1 MSRLS
6 AFGAGILM
14 LAALV
19 PAGWAQETEAPA
31 TAATPEAAAPPVD
44 PMTQAL
50 ATIKSPTAAIGDL
63 TDARSYLVGQ
73 RQVSRPLVA
82 QLLGDSDAQ
91 VRLNAAIVLDEMADA
106 GDTSPATLQ
115 ALQTAMKDK
124 ELAVAYWGFE
134 GLMSDGVPA
143 ADQKAAIAEMM
154 NMELP
159 HALRLAAL
167 TSIDQKKPTL
177 AVPIIVSHLQEILKE
192 YKTQVETLVT
202 SAETLTPATQPSV
215 VAPAIGAQG
224 APAPAGGTSPGAMP
238 TGARRM
244 MGPVGGAGF
253 RGFGAMG
260 FRRGRGEGMGAA
272 PATVTPASPA
282 VPAFRQV
289 AVTQVRR
296 IDLSRMTLDQL
307 QALAHAVE
315 ALPMVTEVHQMGMT
329 LEDILENASPET
341 PLFDFKSTPPWDLDK
356 CVDKAVVY
364 MNAHAAEYGLAPAP
378 TAAVSPAPPATKAAP
393 ATTAVAPE
401 APPATVPAPAAT
413 AVAPEAPPATVAAP
427 AATAVAPE
435 APPAT
440 VPAPAA
446 TAATPEGTTAAP

>member
-6 AFGAGILM
+6 VFGAGILV

-19 PAGWAQETEAPA
+19 RAGWAQETAAPA
-31 TAATPEAAAPPVD
+31 TAATPEAAAPPLD

-50 ATIKSPTAAIGDL
+50 TTVKSPTATIGDL
-63 TDARSYLVGQ
+63 TDARTYLVDQ
-73 RQVSRPLVA
+73 RQASRPLVA

-91 VRLNAAIVLDEMADA
+91 VRLNAAIVLNAMAQA

-115 ALQTAMKDK
+115 ALQTAVKDK

-143 ADQKAAIAEMM
+143 ADQKAVIDDMM
-154 NMELP
+154 NMDLP
-159 HALRLAAL
+159 RALRLATLL
-167 TSIDQKKPTL
+167 TIDQKKPTL
-177 AVPIIVSHLQEILKE
+177 AVPILVHHLQEILKE

-202 SAETLTPATQPSV
+202 SAETLSPVPQPSV

-224 APAPAGGTSPGAMP
+224 PPTPAAGTPPAGTSPGAMP
-238 TGARRM
+238 AGARRM
-244 MGPVGGAGF
+244 MTGPGSF

-260 FRRGRGEGMGAA
+260 FRRGGAEGGGAA
-272 PATVTPASPA
+272 PATATPTSPG
-282 VPAFRQV
+282 PMSLRQQV

-296 IDLSRMTLDQL
+296 IDLPKMTLDQL
-307 QALAHAVE
+307 QALARAVE
-315 ALPMVTEVHQMGMT
+315 ALPTVAEVHEMGMT
-329 LEDILENASPET
+329 LEDIVESASPET
-341 PLFDFKSTPPWDLDK
+341 PLFDFKSTAPWDLDK

-364 MNAHAAEYGLAPAP
+364 LNAHAAEYGLAPG
-378 TAAVSPAPPATKAAP
+378 AAVSPAPPATQAAP

-401 APPATVPAPAAT
+401 APAAT
-413 AVAPEAPPATVAAP
+413 MAAP

-440 VPAPAA
+440 AAAPAA
-446 TAATPEGTTAAP
+446 TAATPEGTTPAP